1 MKDVYIKAQPFDCMQ
16 YFYNSVQEPLIRA
29 MIRFNG
35 HVNEVLLKNAVQI
48 SINMVPIID
57 CYFDKRSH
65 TWEKRNLTSDDIVHL
80 IKVEENDKSFIEK
93 LLLSSIDIAKG
104 PQLKIFIVRDSDFD
118 TLCIIINHMVS
129 DGGGFKEY
137 LYLLSTLYSQLEEG
151 IHISSEYLKCGKRDL
166 NQLLKNFTLKE
177 KLHIL
182 FSKLPTNS
190 QGSDPVFMPLK
201 GDKSNQF
208 ISIYRLNKVQ
218 LNKIKYFAKSNNSSI
233 NDLFLT
239 AYIRAL
245 HKMTGCTHI
254 AVPCPVDLRKYKKP
268 EQTCDICNLTANYFC
283 NVTVASNS
291 TFISTLAEVTRQ
303 MKANK
308 KSTACLK
315 GPMLFHMM
323 FHILPFNLMRN
334 LFYKISPIP
343 VTSYTNIGI
352 IDSEKL
358 HFEKLSIDD
367 AFISTAVKYAPYF
380 QLSIST
386 YENCCTLTSSLHGT
400 EEDRRIVDSLFYSME
415 SEFNCL

>member
-35 HVNEVLLKNAVQI
+35 HVNEVLLNSAVQM
-48 SINMVPIID
+48 SINIVPLID
-57 CYFDKRSH
+57 CCFDKRNH
-65 TWEKRNLTSDDIVHL
+65 TWGKQKFTSNEIVHL
-80 IKVEENDKSFIEK
+80 IKAEVSHKNLAEE
-93 LLLSSIDIAKG
+93 LLLSSIDIAKE
-104 PQLKIFIVRDSDFD
+104 PQLKIFIVRDLSFD

-137 LYLLSTLYSQLEEG
+137 LYLLAKLYSQLEEG
-151 IHISSEYLKCGKRDL
+151 THISSEYLECGKRNL
-166 NQLLKNFTLKE
+166 NQLLKNFTIKE

-182 FSKLPTNS
+182 SSKLPINS
-190 QGSDPVFMPLK
+190 QESDPVFMPIK

-245 HKMTGCTHI
+245 HDMTGCTHI
-254 AVPCPVDLRKYKKP
+254 AIPCPVDLRKYKKP
-268 EQTCDICNLTANYFC
+268 EQTCDICNLTGNYFC
-283 NVTVASNS
+283 NVTINSNS
-291 TFISTLAEVTRQ
+291 TFISTLKEVSLQ

-343 VTSYTNIGI
+343 VTSYTNLGI

-358 HFEKLSIDD
+358 HFGKLSIDD

-386 YENCCTLTSSLHGT
+386 YKDCCTLTSSLHGT
-400 EEDRRIVDSLFYSME
+400 DEDRIIVDNLFRSME
-415 SEFNCL
+415 NEFNCL